1 MQFVDAQEAAIIFFR
16 HRELAQLLALPALRL
31 IDVLV
36 KSFDGHGVIR
46 VVQRGAE
53 FGEGLNR
60 VVNRPAM
67 EARM

>member
-1 MQFVDAQEAAIIFFR
+1 MQFVDAQETAIIFFR

-31 IDVLV
+31 IDILV
-36 KSFDGHGVIR
+36 KTFDGHGVIC
-46 VVQRGAE
+46 VMQRGTE
-53 FGEGLNR
+53 FSERLNG